1 MYTLLPF
8 EKKVPIVRQ
17 NKAQKISTIAGKLV
31 IVIFPLLVAGFIA
44 LIYSIKTGL
53 IPLPVPVWNDEA
65 AYYELVKTWLATGQP
80 LGFWGFDGGHAIL
93 GTGSAWSP
101 AILIP
106 YALFGMMFSWN
117 TTSVFFANIVFLC
130 FANLMFLLLVNPR
143 GRYIWRILLVQA
155 TSVIVILYTTTC
167 MSEPFRFSLAIILAG
182 VFYKLIFGESTK
194 VFKYLIAPLYILF
207 IIQVYIFMAFCIPI
221 YVFAIMKESGLI
233 KKAITAFFTMVVVAL
248 GSYYLLHLISSNY
261 NIYKTE
267 RLFDALK
274 NLDVVGAIVAFLA
287 MMKEGI
293 LSLIGMCNIYVGHG
307 LFLWLVPFILLTI
320 LISFVF
326 IILYFLREHKVGTW
340 EPGRDAILM
349 IIICYSVSIYLLM
362 YLSVYSMERFTFL
375 RGMGIVILFI
385 MYLVAMTEQKKPFI
399 IFVTL
404 YAVGMLFLPMNL
416 DDFMVERYQTQELS
430 LSWQSLSQDL
440 EQVLLVEDSN
450 DPWDNTIAVYT
461 LEPKVIAS
469 IPAGMGVNMM
479 MTPGLMNQDAKYML
493 FSLKEN
499 EDLLRGDWLEQYY
512 YDFYEKHTDLF
523 DKEYTQ
529 IYEDGEYIIYQKNK

>member
-31 IVIFPLLVAGFIA
+31 IVIFPLLVAGLIA
-44 LIYSIKTGL
+44 LVYSIKTGL
-53 IPLPVPVWNDEA
+53 IPLPVPIWNDEA
-65 AYYELVKTWLATGQP
+65 AYYELIKTWLATRQP

-117 TTSVFFANIVFLC
+117 TTSVFFANILFLC
-130 FANLMFLLLVNPR
+130 FANLIFLLLVNPR

-194 VFKYLIAPLYILF
+194 IFKYVIAPVFILF
-207 IIQVYIFMAFCIPI
+207 TIQVYIFMAFCVPI
-221 YVFAIMKESGLI
+221 YIFAIMKESGLV
-233 KKAITAFFTMVVVAL
+233 KKIIAAFFAMAVVAV

-267 RLFDALK
+267 RLFNALK
-274 NLDVVGAIVAFLA
+274 NLDIAGAIMAFLA

-293 LSLIGMCNIYVGHG
+293 LSLIGMCNIYVGYG
-307 LFLWLVPFILLTI
+307 LFLWLVPFVLLTI
-320 LISFVF
+320 IISFVF
-326 IILYFLREHKVGTW
+326 IVLYFLKEHKIGNW

-349 IIICYSVSIYLLM
+349 IIICYSMSIYLLM
-362 YLSVYSMERFTFL
+362 YLTVYSMERFTFL

-404 YAVGMLFLPMNL
+404 YAIGMLCLPLNL
-416 DDFMVERYQTQELS
+416 DDFMADRYQTQESS
-430 LSWQSLSQDL
+430 LSWQSLSKDW
-440 EQVLLVEDSN
+440 EQVFSIEDTK
-450 DPWDNTIAVYT
+450 DPWENTVAVYT

-479 MTPGLMNQDAKYML
+479 MTPGLLNQDAEYML

-499 EDLLRGDWLEQYY
+499 ENLLRGDWLEQYY
-512 YDFYEKHTDLF
+512 YDIYEAHKDLF
-523 DKEYTQ
+523 ENEYKE
-529 IYEDGEYIIYQKNK
+529 IYKGAEYIIYQKNE